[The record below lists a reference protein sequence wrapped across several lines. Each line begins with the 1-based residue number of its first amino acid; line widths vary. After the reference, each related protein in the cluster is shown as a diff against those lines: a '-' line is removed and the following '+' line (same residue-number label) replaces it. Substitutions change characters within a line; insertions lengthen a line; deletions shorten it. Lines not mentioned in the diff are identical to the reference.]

1 MKQNL
6 LFFAPNHFDIDIAI
20 LNQLEKMDQYN
31 VIKIDPKSY
40 QYKNTF
46 EQIFNFFGKIFV
58 NKTLK
63 KDWKA
68 KQQLQHINQQKK
80 YDVCLIFRPDLLHP
94 KVLKFIQEN
103 IKSRK
108 VVYWDSFDKIPKLKE
123 TVSYFNEYYSFE
135 EEDCIKYNFTKISNF
150 YIHKS
155 SNTTPTYDAFFFA
168 SKDARLN
175 NVIKLITYLRQKNW
189 NAKALIVAKKTKSKS
204 KPIKVEGVTITENST
219 PFSQIYQYADNTKV
233 VIDISHPNQ
242 KGLSMRPYECLGL
255 ERKLITNNSEIMK
268 YDFYNPD
275 NIFIINDFDN
285 LNIPNS
291 FLNNPYQKLPKAV
304 AEKYHISNWLN
315 FILK

>member
-6 LFFAPNHFDIDIAI
+6 LFFAPNHFDIDLAI
-20 LNQLEKMDQYN
+20 LNELEKINQYN
-31 VIKIDPKSY
+31 VVKIDPKSY
-40 QYKNTF
+40 QYKNRF
-46 EQIFNFFGKIFV
+46 EQVFNLFGKIFV

-68 KQQLQHINQQKK
+68 KQQLQHINQYPN
-80 YDVCLIFRPDLLHP
+80 YDVCLIFRPDLLHTQ
-94 KVLKFIQEN
+94 VLKFIQDN

-108 VVYWDSFDKIPKLKE
+108 VVYWDSFDKIPKLKD

-135 EEDCIKYNFTKISNF
+135 EGDCSKYNFKKISNF

-155 SNTTPTYDAFFFA
+155 SNTTPTYDAFFFS

-189 NAKALIVAKKTKSKS
+189 NAKALVVAKKTKSKS
-204 KPIKVEGVTITENST
+204 KPINVEGVTITENST

-285 LNIPNS
+285 LDIPES
-291 FLNNPYQKLPKAV
+291 FLNTPYQKLPA
-304 AEKYHISNWLN
+304 AIYEKYHISNWLN

>member
-68 KQQLQHINQQKK
+68 KQQLQHINQQKN

-204 KPIKVEGVTITENST
+204 KPINVEGVTITENST

-285 LNIPNS
+285 LNIPDS
-291 FLNNPYQKLPKAV
+291 FLNTPYQKLPKAV
-304 AEKYHISNWLN
+304 AKKYHISNWLN

>member
-1 MKQNL
+1 M
-6 LFFAPNHFDIDIAI
+6 
-20 LNQLEKMDQYN
+20 
-31 VIKIDPKSY
+31 
-40 QYKNTF
+40 
-46 EQIFNFFGKIFV
+46 
-58 NKTLK
+58 
-63 KDWKA
+63 
-68 KQQLQHINQQKK
+68 
-80 YDVCLIFRPDLLHP
+80 
-94 KVLKFIQEN
+94 
-103 IKSRK
+103 
-108 VVYWDSFDKIPKLKE
+108 
-123 TVSYFNEYYSFE
+123 SYFNEYYSFE
-135 EEDCIKYNFTKISNF
+135 EEDCIKYNFTKLSNL

-204 KPIKVEGVTITENST
+204 KPINVEGVTITENST

-255 ERKLITNNSEIMK
+255 ERKLITNNSEIIK

-275 NIFIINDFDN
+275 NIFIIRDFDN
-285 LNIPNS
+285 LNIPDS
-291 FLNNPYQKLPKAV
+291 FLNTPYQKLPKAV
-304 AEKYHISNWLN
+304 AKKYHISNWLN

>member
-20 LNQLEKMDQYN
+20 LNQLKIMDQYN
-31 VIKIDPKSY
+31 VVQIDPHIY
-40 QYKNTF
+40 QYKNRL
-46 EQIFNFFGKIFV
+46 EQIFNLFGKIFF

-63 KDWKA
+63 KEWKA
-68 KQQLQHINQQKK
+68 KEQLQHINQYQNFNI
-80 YDVCLIFRPDLLHP
+80 CLIFRPDLLHP
-94 KVLKFIQEN
+94 KILRYIHNN
-103 IKSRK
+103 IESRK

-123 TVSYFNEYYSFE
+123 TLTYFNEYYSFE
-135 EEDCIKYNFTKISNF
+135 EDDCIKYNFTKISNF

-155 SNTTPTYDAFFFA
+155 TNATPAYDAFFFA

-189 NAKALIVAKKTKSKS
+189 NAEALIVAKKTKSKS
-204 KPIKVEGVTITENST
+204 KPINVKGVTITENST

-242 KGLSMRPYECLGL
+242 KGLSMRPYECIGL
-255 ERKLITNNSEIMK
+255 ERKLITNNAEIK
-268 YDFYNPD
+268 NYDFYNPS
-275 NIFIINDFDN
+275 NIYVIENFDN
-285 LNIPNS
+285 LDIPDS
-291 FLNNPYQKLPKAV
+291 FLEQPYKKLPTV
-304 AEKYHISNWLN
+304 ISEKYHISNWLN

>member
-80 YDVCLIFRPDLLHP
+80 FDVCLIFRPDLLHP
-94 KVLKFIQEN
+94 KVLNFIKDN
-103 IKSRK
+103 IKLRK

-123 TVSYFNEYYSFE
+123 TITYFNEYYSFE
-135 EEDCIKYNFTKISNF
+135 EEDCIKYNFKKISNF

-155 SNTTPTYDAFFFA
+155 SNVTPAYDAFFFA
-168 SKDARLN
+168 SKDGRLN

-204 KPIKVEGVTITENST
+204 KQIKVEGITITENST

-255 ERKLITNNSEIMK
+255 ERKLITNNVEIKK
-268 YDFYNPD
+268 YDFYNPN

-285 LNIPNS
+285 LNIPDS
-291 FLNNPYQKLPKAV
+291 FLNTPYQKLPKAV